1 MLLLDVVGVPEV
13 QFGLVQLLLVLG
25 EHDASDDVLN
35 DHQVVVDQHEV
46 VLVDLLDVL
55 GQEAPLFV
63 DHLPGRDD
71 GGLGGLALLV
81 FLVDFLQ
88 VLVGE
93 YFVVEGDGV
102 LVGLVTVDN
111 DLQFLAVAIVK
122 TILIIVLFLLLN
134 VALKLPYTPLALPT
148 QLLLLLLDALLLHLL
163 QVEQVQLG
171 IAFNLQ
177 RKLSVEFRQVN
188 YVVRLLGVEADLDHI
203 LLEPSHLPVNLLR
216 KRVVQVFH
224 PVDKTEK
231 LVLGL
236 VDVLAPSD
244 HAPDLRDDFV
254 VLFDLKHAKRL

>member
-1 MLLLDVVGVPEV
+1 M
-13 QFGLVQLLLVLG
+13 
-25 EHDASDDVLN
+25 
-35 DHQVVVDQHEV
+35 
-46 VLVDLLDVL
+46 
-55 GQEAPLFV
+55 
-63 DHLPGRDD
+63 
-71 GGLGGLALLV
+71 
-81 FLVDFLQ
+81 
-88 VLVGE
+88 
-93 YFVVEGDGV
+93 
-102 LVGLVTVDN
+102 VGLVTVDN

-134 VALKLPYTPLALPT
+134 VALKLFDTPLALPT

-177 RKLSVEFRQVN
+177 RKLTVEFRQVN
-188 YVVRLLGVEADLDHI
+188 YVVRLLGVETDLDHI
-203 LLEPSHLPVNLLR
+203 LLEPGHLAVNLLR
-216 KRVVQVFH
+216 KRVVQVLH

-244 HAPDLRDDFV
+244 HPPDLRDDFV